1 MLKCCSCQR
10 RFRVDCD
17 LFQHIREHNI
27 QLREFKI
34 VLERQSVE
42 TSDKSQD
49 TELPMEEIT
58 VPEQII
64 KEILEE
70 IV

>member
-10 RFRVDCD
+10 RFRADCD
-17 LFQHIREHNI
+17 FYQHVREEHNI

-34 VLERQSVE
+34 VLERELVAN
-42 TSDKSQD
+42 SDKCQVTQN
-49 TELPMEEIT
+49 TELPMEENTIR
-58 VPEQII
+58 
-64 KEILEE
+64 EILEE